1 MINKIQFYMKG
12 IEPHIRVS
20 GRTSP
25 RSTYVNEIGMFFPF
39 QRIQLHWE
47 NYMLKLSLIKQGFKP
62 KQCQG
67 CGEGYVEFT
76 IVDPNW
82 EATNRIHVC
91 RNCVDFYGWKCWTK
105 RKYPY
110 RRAQ

>member
-1 MINKIQFYMKG
+1 MINTLQFYMKV
-12 IEPHIRVS
+12 IEPHIIVN

-25 RSTYVNEIGMFFPF
+25 RSTYTYDYGIFEPIHRV
-39 QRIQLHWE
+39 QLHWE
-47 NYMLKLSLIKQGFKP
+47 NYMLKRSLIKQGFKP

-67 CGEGYVEFT
+67 CGEGWVEFT

-82 EATNRIHVC
+82 DETKRIHVC
-91 RNCVDFYGWKCWTK
+91 KDCVDFYGWKCWTK

-110 RRAQ
+110 RSAQ